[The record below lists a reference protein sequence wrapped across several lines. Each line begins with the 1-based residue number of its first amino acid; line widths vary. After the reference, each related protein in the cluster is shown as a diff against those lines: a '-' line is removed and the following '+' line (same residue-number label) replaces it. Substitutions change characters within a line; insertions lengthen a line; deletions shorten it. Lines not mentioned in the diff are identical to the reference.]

1 MSFIQCKNTGKCNP
15 QREENQFKLTQNDTV
30 SELADKNIKT
40 VIITI
45 FHMLKKL
52 SRDMKN
58 SKGPK

>member
-1 MSFIQCKNTGKCNP
+1 M
-15 QREENQFKLTQNDTV
+15 TQM
-30 SELADKNIKT
+30 SELAVKNIKT
-40 VIITI
+40 VIITL